1 MSQDNARPASTASSA
16 ASRTAATSV
25 RRIRLRAAVRDL
37 PEARETRVGY
47 QRAKFR
53 DWYDADGDCRDTR
66 DRYANDLGDRR
77 NLVAVTDSV
86 IQSKGDQDIAEWLP
100 ELGRC
105 RYVREWVAVKT
116 RWHLRVDQTE
126 KRRLVALAGGCDN
139 SVLRVRTAVVHRS

>member
-1 MSQDNARPASTASSA
+1 
-16 ASRTAATSV
+16 
-25 RRIRLRAAVRDL
+25 
-37 PEARETRVGY
+37 
-47 QRAKFR
+47 
-53 DWYDADGDCRDTR
+53 
-66 DRYANDLGDRR
+66 
-77 NLVAVTDSV
+77 VAVTDSV
-86 IQSKGDQDIAEWLP
+86 NQSKGDQDIAEWLP

>member
-1 MSQDNARPASTASSA
+1 MTPATGTPTTSGTAGPWWRS
-16 ASRTAATSV
+16 
-25 RRIRLRAAVRDL
+25 
-37 PEARETRVGY
+37 PTRS
-47 QRAKFR
+47 K
-53 DWYDADGDCRDTR
+53 
-66 DRYANDLGDRR
+66 
-77 NLVAVTDSV
+77 
-86 IQSKGDQDIAEWLP
+86 SKGDQDIAEWLP